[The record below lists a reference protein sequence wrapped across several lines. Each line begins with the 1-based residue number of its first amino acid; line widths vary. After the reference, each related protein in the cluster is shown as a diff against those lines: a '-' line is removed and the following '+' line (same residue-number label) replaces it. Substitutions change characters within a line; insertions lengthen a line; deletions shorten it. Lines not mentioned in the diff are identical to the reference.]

1 LYFRQQF
8 FIDLQWQWPA
18 SRQSLSLN
26 CTCIY
31 FERRTIFVFLAFILN
46 EPNNHTMA
54 IIRIKNLLV
63 RTIIGFN
70 PEERVNRQDVIINL
84 EIEVDVSLAISTDH
98 PDEIYNYKAITKEI
112 IAFVSESKFNL
123 LEKLTHEVLQLVMQD
138 ERVMWAKIE
147 IDKPHALRFSE
158 SVSVELEAKR

>member
-1 LYFRQQF
+1 M
-8 FIDLQWQWPA
+8 
-18 SRQSLSLN
+18 
-26 CTCIY
+26 
-31 FERRTIFVFLAFILN
+31 N
-46 EPNNHTMA
+46 EPNDKTMA
-54 IIRIKNLLV
+54 VIRIKNLLV

-84 EIEVDVSLAISTDH
+84 EIEVDVSRAVRTDH
-98 PDEIYNYKAITKEI
+98 PDEIYNYKAITKTI

-123 LEKLTHEVLQLVMQD
+123 LEKLTYEVLQLVMKD
-138 ERVMWAKIE
+138 ESVVRAKVE

>member
-1 LYFRQQF
+1 MNGPN
-8 FIDLQWQWPA
+8 DL
-18 SRQSLSLN
+18 
-26 CTCIY
+26 I
-31 FERRTIFVFLAFILN
+31 
-46 EPNNHTMA
+46 MA

-84 EIEVDVSLAISTDH
+84 EIEVDVARAVSTDLR
-98 PDEIYNYKAITKEI
+98 DEIYNYKAITKEI

-123 LEKLTHEVLQLVMQD
+123 LERLTHEVLQLVMQD
-138 ERVMWAKIE
+138 ERVKRAKVE

-158 SVSVELEAKR
+158 SVSVELEARRS

>member
-1 LYFRQQF
+1 
-8 FIDLQWQWPA
+8 
-18 SRQSLSLN
+18 
-26 CTCIY
+26 
-31 FERRTIFVFLAFILN
+31 
-46 EPNNHTMA
+46 MA

-63 RTIIGFN
+63 RTIIGYN

-84 EIEVDVSLAISTDH
+84 EIEVDVSRAVTTDH
-98 PDEIYNYKAITKEI
+98 QDGIYNYKAITKTL

-123 LEKLTHEVLQLVMQD
+123 LEKLTYEVLQLIMKD
-138 ERVMWAKIE
+138 ERVIRAKVE

>member
-1 LYFRQQF
+1 
-8 FIDLQWQWPA
+8 
-18 SRQSLSLN
+18 
-26 CTCIY
+26 
-31 FERRTIFVFLAFILN
+31 
-46 EPNNHTMA
+46 MA

-84 EIEVDVSLAISTDH
+84 EIEVDVSRAIGTDL
-98 PDEIYNYKAITKEI
+98 PNEIYNYKDITKEI
-112 IAFVSESKFNL
+112 IAFVSESKYNL

-138 ERVMWAKIE
+138 ERVKRAKIE

>member
-1 LYFRQQF
+1 
-8 FIDLQWQWPA
+8 
-18 SRQSLSLN
+18 
-26 CTCIY
+26 
-31 FERRTIFVFLAFILN
+31 
-46 EPNNHTMA
+46 MA

-84 EIEVDVSLAISTDH
+84 EIEVDVSMAIKTD
-98 PDEIYNYKAITKEI
+98 DRDGIYNYKEITKTV
-112 IAFVSESKFNL
+112 IAFVSDSKFQL
-123 LEKLTHEVLQLVMQD
+123 LERLTYEVLQLVMQD
-138 ERVMWAKIE
+138 KRVQHAKVE